1 MTDLTPLPLTGLEV
15 PHTRY
20 RITSLQQVTMS
31 CGVAFSANVR
41 EGRALVGVIEN
52 HGRGGG
58 TWFTPADRTG
68 RQGMAEFTR
77 TCRWKGEPISEEEVY
92 DHLIDEYDL
101 ARTAKQYA
109 RKRTSLVRGLDA
121 DGYTDHIIEAKV
133 PAVWLA
139 RGDYPYMGQL
149 ARGLSRYQ
157 PAPEVWQVW
166 DGERW
171 QEIVLPNIANSSSTA
186 VSSA

>member
-1 MTDLTPLPLTGLEV
+1 MTDLTTLPLTGLEV

-20 RITSLQQVTMS
+20 RITNLQQMTTS

-41 EGRALVGVIEN
+41 QGRALVGVIEN
-52 HGRGGG
+52 HGSGGG
-58 TWFTPADRTG
+58 TGFTPADRTG

-77 TCRWKGEPISEEEVY
+77 ACRWKGEPLGEEEVY

-101 ARTAKQYA
+101 ARTAKRSA
-109 RKRTSLVRGLDA
+109 RKRTSLLRGLDA
-121 DGYTDHIIEAKV
+121 DGCTEHIIEAKV

-149 ARGLSRYQ
+149 ARELSGQQ
-157 PAPEVWQVW
+157 PAPKVWQVW
-166 DGERW
+166 DGEQW
-171 QEIVLPNIANSSSTA
+171 QELVLPDTT
-186 VSSA
+186 SSAPMVRRSA